1 MSILGLDF
9 DLGETDLISA
19 SSWPETASLLI
30 LHAKPGYPTVD
41 VSWSMLLVQYSDTK
55 SITMAKTLAACKR
68 LNSKW
73 A

>member
-1 MSILGLDF
+1 MSILDLDF

-41 VSWSMLLVQYSDTK
+41 VSWSMLLV
-55 SITMAKTLAACKR
+55 
-68 LNSKW
+68 
-73 A
+73 